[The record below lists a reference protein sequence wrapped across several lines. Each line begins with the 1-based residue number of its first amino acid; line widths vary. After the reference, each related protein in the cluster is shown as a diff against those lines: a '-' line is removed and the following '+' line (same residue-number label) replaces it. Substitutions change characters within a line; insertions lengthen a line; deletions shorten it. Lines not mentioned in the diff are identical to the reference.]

1 MLWPEITQVESTST
15 LPAPPSTIH
24 QESLAQAA
32 WVEAGTENLGVK
44 QLPSCFSNNT
54 PAPSEQLRHMF
65 FLLYLKKKKKN
76 YCNTRHLITHNP
88 GFLEQAYSWFPQE

>member
-65 FLLYLKKKKKN
+65 FLLYLKKKKKKLLQ
-76 YCNTRHLITHNP
+76 H
-88 GFLEQAYSWFPQE
+88 